1 MACTCSQ
8 ESMAAAMAAF
18 EREFGTFEGIVE
30 EDRKARDARSAK
42 EQEAEEAAAMAA
54 SEAEFG
60 TFGA

>member
-1 MACTCSQ
+1 
-8 ESMAAAMAAF
+8 MAAAMAAF